1 MEITIGLALIAGL
14 VSFISPCV
22 LPLVPAYIGYM
33 GGRMTNSVASGAGAH
48 TGTIAVPIQT
58 RLSTFTHGLFFVA
71 GFSLVF
77 ISIGLMSTA
86 FIQQVG
92 GENIHQVT
100 SLIGRLGGILIILFG
115 LHFMGILPR
124 LFARLR
130 VQEARLDHPAVP
142 LLIGLLIT
150 LLILWGFTGSIA
162 IWNTDAGPVLTT
174 VSVILT
180 AFFWL
185 WLVMQD
191 AFSAPRDFVLNTLT
205 RIETALYSD
214 TRRQFNTARSGNHLS
229 SAAMGVVF
237 SAGWTPCIGPV
248 YGAVL
253 TMAASGGDVS
263 QAGVLLGMYSLGLGI
278 PFLLTALL
286 LDGAGSWLRRLQRHM
301 RKIELASG
309 MFLVIIG
316 FTVATGQLQRLSE
329 RFAGE
334 FAEFSVSVEERVLN
348 LVTGGS
354 ASESIQSAPDSAVV
368 AAEAEVVIP
377 EEAAPDEARD
387 VGLGVGQFAPDFQ
400 TVTADGDPVSLSALQ
415 GDVVLLNFW
424 ATWCGPCRVEM
435 PAFQRQFERYAEQGF
450 AVLAVNN
457 AESVADVVGFR
468 DELALTF
475 PLAMDPRA
483 QIQRQYGVFSY
494 PSTFL
499 IDRDGR
505 IIARHF
511 GLLTDQQIDQM
522 LAEADLFS

>member
-33 GGRMTNSVASGAGAH
+33 GGRMTSTVASGAGAY
-48 TGTIAVPIQT
+48 TGSSAVPIQT
-58 RLSTFTHGLFFVA
+58 RLNTFTHGLFFVA

-92 GENIHQVT
+92 GDNIHQIT
-100 SLIGRLGGILIILFG
+100 ALIGRLGGILIILFG

-130 VQEARLDHPAVP
+130 TREDRLDHPAVP
-142 LLIGLLIT
+142 LLTGLLVT

-162 IWNTDAGPVLTT
+162 VWSADAGPILAALSVL
-174 VSVILT
+174 LAA
-180 AFFWL
+180 AFWV

-191 AFSAPRDFVLNTLT
+191 AFSAPRDFVLGILN

-214 TRRQFNTARSGNHLS
+214 TRRQFDAAGSGGHLS

-263 QAGVLLGMYSLGLGI
+263 QAGLLLGMYSLGLGI

-286 LDGAGSWLRRLQRHM
+286 LDGAQTWLRRLQRHM
-301 RKIELASG
+301 RRIELASG
-309 MFLVIIG
+309 VFLVIIG
-316 FTVATGQLQRLSE
+316 FTVAAGQLQRLSE
-329 RFAGE
+329 QFAGD
-334 FAEFSVSVEERVLN
+334 FAEFSVSVEERVIDF
-348 LVTGGS
+348 VTGGP
-354 ASESIQSAPDSAVV
+354 ASESTQSELDVDEIP
-368 AAEAEVVIP
+368 AEAGVTEP
-377 EEAAPDEARD
+377 DDTAPDEARD

-400 TVTADGDPVSLSALQ
+400 TVTEEGDPVSLSGLQ

-450 AVLAVNN
+450 TVLAVNN
-457 AESVADVVGFR
+457 AESVEDVVGFR

-475 PLAMDPRA
+475 PLAMDERA

-511 GLLTDQQIDQM
+511 GLLTDQQIDDM
-522 LAEADLFS
+522 LAEADLLS